1 MTDENLKESRCQ
13 KNLQAVQQ
21 MAVHYPTAPPT
32 YSEVVEDPSSSIQI
46 QNAVPA
52 TQVEISVKCK

>member
-1 MTDENLKESRCQ
+1 
-13 KNLQAVQQ
+13 
-21 MAVHYPTAPPT
+21 MAGNYPVAPPA
-32 YSEVVEDPSSSIQI
+32 YNEVLEDPSAGSRI